1 MSGACQTRHDMLE
14 RIIGSYE
21 QYYDINRE
29 TPVEPFV
36 AEAVFRSHGEE
47 YFLIKSA
54 KINEMDSSEVAFF
67 ADVDS
72 LDAAAYETM
81 ADKAWSETLSR
92 ADVKPNHRNSDG
104 ILIIIA
110 DSIDKDTKKKI
121 KKTRRYKSYRFT
133 FWGWSEL
140 RVIAYEHST
149 GKVVSNRQG
158 DILKKLF
165 TIKG

>member
-1 MSGACQTRHDMLE
+1 MSGMCPDKHHMLE
-14 RIIGSYE
+14 RVIGSYE
-21 QYYDINRE
+21 QYYDINRD

-36 AEAVFRSHGEE
+36 AEAVFQSHGEE

-67 ADVDS
+67 AEVSD
-72 LDAAAYETM
+72 LGEAEYAAM
-81 ADKAWSETLSR
+81 ADKAWSETLAR

-110 DSIDKDTKKKI
+110 DSIDADAKKKI

-158 DILKKLF
+158 DMLKKLF
-165 TIKG
+165 TIKK